1 MSRLDAPKKSYASDR
16 MARREADILATAREL
31 LVDGDGSIPMRVLAE
46 RSGVALSTLYAR
58 FGSQDAIAS
67 AAIAEVFRE
76 RLVSWEDTEG
86 PSLIERLDQRLA
98 SSIAEVLAR
107 PPFARKM
114 ARLFFT
120 ANRDES
126 DAAQTLYR
134 IPHAQYC
141 LALGAFHDAGALNP
155 GTAIAALAEDL
166 VVAQYATIGHWAN
179 GMIVDTALLAR
190 CRTAVFA
197 RLAASLLPS
206 MQAEA
211 LGMVAGC
218 RHGSLD

>member
-1 MSRLDAPKKSYASDR
+1 MTITRQAPARKSYASDR

-31 LVDGDGSIPMRVLAE
+31 LAEGDGSIPMRMLAE

-67 AAIAEVFRE
+67 AAIAAVFRD
-76 RLVSWEDTEG
+76 RVLTWEDTKG
-86 PSLIERLDQRLA
+86 PSLIDRLDQRLG

-107 PPFARKM
+107 PPFARQM

-120 ANRDES
+120 ATREES
-126 DAAQTLYR
+126 DAAQTLFT
-134 IPHAQYC
+134 IPHTQYC
-141 LALGAFHDAGALNP
+141 LALEAFRDAGALKP

-179 GMIVDTALLAR
+179 GMIADNALRAR

-197 RLAASLLPS
+197 RLAAALLPS
-206 MQAEA
+206 MQAQA
-211 LGMVAGC
+211 LGKVT
-218 RHGSLD
+218 